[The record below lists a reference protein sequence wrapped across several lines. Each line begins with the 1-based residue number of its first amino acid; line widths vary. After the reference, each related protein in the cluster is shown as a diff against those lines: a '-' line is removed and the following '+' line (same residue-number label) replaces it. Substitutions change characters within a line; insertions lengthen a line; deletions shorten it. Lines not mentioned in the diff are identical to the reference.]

1 MGREREGGRE
11 RGGDGEG
18 EEDEGDEEETG
29 RGGRGGRKGD
39 EENFRRLKVPR
50 ERFGRVLAGV
60 GEGCGEA
67 LLGEVP
73 GGGP

>member
-1 MGREREGGRE
+1 M
-11 RGGDGEG
+11 
-18 EEDEGDEEETG
+18 
-29 RGGRGGRKGD
+29 
-39 EENFRRLKVPR
+39 PR

-73 GGGP
+73 GGGALVMCGRVHSPAWLIRWEGVGQGRGGGVVVGLRDMKGLKKKKS